1 MAEFFGMGGYGG
13 YVWSAYCVFFVV
25 LLADALIPLWQRRS
39 ALRELA
45 ARLRRETARGASSPG
60 QSSVAG
66 GVAE

>member
-45 ARLRRETARGASSPG
+45 ARLKREAARGASSGDP
-60 QSSVAG
+60 SVAA